1 MKPLYAKT
9 SRYIIRQEFR
19 QECSGM
25 IAERAL
31 KTLEYDKVREQVAS
45 FCTSSLGKNAIEQLI
60 PETDYEKVQELLEEM
75 DEGLSILRVKGNVP
89 MGGIFDVRP
98 SAKRAQIGGILS
110 PMELMEIASTIRASR
125 ILRNFIEDLEGEG
138 EIKIPHFTERK
149 EQMPVLTPLQ
159 REINDCIDEN
169 GTVLDSASTALRSI
183 RQSLRSEESKVR
195 QKLESL
201 TRGSNAGKMLSD
213 AIVTIRNDRYVLPVK
228 QEYRTHYGGIVH
240 DQSSSGQT
248 LFIEPEAVVQAN
260 NEIQRLK
267 VKEKAEIERI
277 LQMLSAK
284 VQEVAHDLFI
294 LVSILGDIDVILA
307 KGKYGQANKC
317 TKPTMNKEGYI
328 RLVRARHPLISR
340 EDAVPNTIEF
350 GKDITAIVITGP
362 NTGGKTVTL
371 KTVGL
376 CTLMAQ
382 SGLPVPAL
390 DGSELAV
397 FDQLFADI
405 GDEQSI
411 EQSLSTFSSHMVNIV
426 DILSKFDSNSLVLF
440 DELGAGTDPQEGAAL
455 AISILDEAVGRG
467 ARVMATTHYPELK
480 AYGYNRPGVVNAS
493 VEFDIETLSPT
504 YRLLIGVPGRSNAFE
519 ISKRL
524 GLQDSIIDQAKS
536 YTGSDRHEVESMIAS
551 LEESRRRS
559 EREADEAHALLE
571 EAQNLRDE
579 LEERLKTYDEKK
591 ENLEKKAKDKAH
603 KIVDEAKK
611 EAEEVIA
618 ELRKMRENASKVVK
632 EHELIDAKK
641 RLDEAAPVENK
652 VLKKQAQIRERA
664 NNLKAG
670 DEVKVL
676 SYGQK
681 GTLLEK
687 VSDHEWVVQIGIL
700 KMKLEDSDL
709 QYVKPEKE
717 KQTAIMTN
725 VRNRNSHVKL
735 ELDLRGERY
744 EDAILKTEKY
754 IDDALLA
761 NYSRVSI
768 IHGKGTGA
776 LRQGIQSFL
785 KGHKRVKSFRFG
797 EAGEGGF
804 GVTVVELK

>member
-1 MKPLYAKT
+1 
-9 SRYIIRQEFR
+9 
-19 QECSGM
+19 M
-25 IAERAL
+25 IEQRAL
-31 KTLEYDKVREQVAS
+31 KTLEFDKVREQVAA
-45 FCTSSLGKNAIEQLI
+45 FCTNSIGKQAIDELV
-60 PETDYEKVQELLEEM
+60 PETNFETVVELLAEM
-75 DEGLSILRVKGNVP
+75 DEGLAILRVKGNVP
-89 MGGIFDVRP
+89 LGGIFDVRP
-98 SAKRAQIGGILS
+98 HARRSQIGGMLS

-125 ILRNFIEDLEGEG
+125 ILRNFIEDIEAEKDI
-138 EIKIPHFTERK
+138 EIPHFIERK
-149 EQMPVLTPLQ
+149 EQMPVLTAVQ
-159 REINDCIDEN
+159 HEINNCIDDN
-169 GTVLDSASTALRSI
+169 GAVLDSASTTLRSI

-195 QKLESL
+195 QKLEGL
-201 TRGSNAGKMLSD
+201 TRGSNATKMLSD
-213 AIVTIRNDRYVLPVK
+213 AIITIRNDRFVIPVK
-228 QEYRTHYGGIVH
+228 QEYRSHYGGIVH
-240 DQSSSGQT
+240 DQSASGQT
-248 LFIEPEAVVQAN
+248 LFIEPESVIQAN
-260 NEIQRLK
+260 NEVQRLK

-277 LQMLSAK
+277 LLDLTAK
-284 VQEVAHDLFI
+284 VAEVGHDLFV
-294 LVSILGDIDVILA
+294 LVQLLGEIDVILA

-317 TKPTMNKEGYI
+317 TMPKMNQEGYT
-328 RLVRARHPLISR
+328 RLVRARHPLLSI
-340 EDAVPNTIEF
+340 EEAVANTIEF
-350 GKDITAIVITGP
+350 GRDVTAIVITGP

-397 FDQLFADI
+397 FEQIFADI

-426 DILSKFDSNSLVLF
+426 DILSKFDDKSLVLF

-455 AISILDEAVGRG
+455 AISILDEAVDRG

-480 AYGYNRPGVVNAS
+480 AYGYNRPLVVNAS

-524 GLQDSIIDQAKS
+524 GLTNTIIDRAKS
-536 YTGSDRHEVESMIAS
+536 FTGTDRHEVESMIAS
-551 LEESRRRS
+551 LEESRLRS

-571 EAQNLRDE
+571 DAAQIRAE
-579 LEERLKTYDEKK
+579 LEERLRTYDDKK
-591 ENLEKKAKDKAH
+591 DSLEKKAKEKAR
-603 KIVDEAKK
+603 KIVDEAKR
-611 EAEEVIA
+611 EAENVIT
-618 ELRKMRENASKVVK
+618 ELREMKKLAAANVK
-632 EHELIDAKK
+632 EHELIDVKK
-641 RLDEAAPVENK
+641 RLDEAAPKENK
-652 VLKKQAQIRERA
+652 VLQKAVAARERKQ
-664 NNLKAG
+664 NLQIG

-681 GTLLEK
+681 GTIL
-687 VSDHEWVVQIGIL
+687 DQAGNEWVVQIGIL
-700 KMKLEDSDL
+700 KMKLPDSDL
-709 QYVKPEKE
+709 EYIKPEKE
-717 KQTAIMTN
+717 QVKRPSMN
-725 VRNRNSHVKL
+725 VKNRNAHVKL

-744 EDAILKTEKY
+744 EDALIRTEKY
-754 IDDALLA
+754 LDDALLA
-761 NYSRVSI
+761 NYPRVSI

-785 KGHKRVKSFRFG
+785 KNHKRVKTYRYG

>member
-1 MKPLYAKT
+1 
-9 SRYIIRQEFR
+9 
-19 QECSGM
+19 M
-25 IAERAL
+25 IAKRAL
-31 KTLEYDKVREQVAS
+31 KTLEYNKIINQVAN
-45 FCTSSLGKNAIEQLI
+45 FCTSSIGKAQIEELI
-60 PETDYEKVQELLEEM
+60 PETDYDKVVELLEEM

-98 SAKRAQIGGILS
+98 HAKRAQIGGMLS
-110 PMELMEIASTIRASR
+110 ATELMEIASTIRASR
-125 ILRNFIEDLEGEG
+125 ILRNFIEDLEEQND
-138 EIKIPHFTERK
+138 IQIPHFIERK
-149 EQMPVLTPLQ
+149 EQMPVLTALQ
-159 REINDCIDEN
+159 HEINDCIDDN
-169 GTVLDSASTALRSI
+169 GTVLDSASTTLRSI
-183 RQSLRSEESKVR
+183 RQSLRSEEAKVR
-195 QKLESL
+195 SKLESL
-201 TRGSNAGKMLSD
+201 TRGTNAAKMLSD
-213 AIVTIRNDRYVLPVK
+213 TIVTIRNDRFVIPVK
-228 QEYRTHYGGIVH
+228 QEYRGHYGGIVH

-248 LFIEPEAVVQAN
+248 LFIEPETIVQLN

-267 VKEKAEIERI
+267 VKEQAEIERI
-277 LQMLSAK
+277 LLELSAK
-284 VQEVAHDLFI
+284 VQEVSHELFVLVHLLGEIDL
-294 LVSILGDIDVILA
+294 ILA
-307 KGKYGQANKC
+307 KAKYGQANKC
-317 TKPTMNKEGYI
+317 TMPTMNKEGYI

-340 EDAVPNTIEF
+340 DEAVPNTIEF
-350 GKDITAIVITGP
+350 GREVTAIVITGP

-382 SGLPVPAL
+382 AGLPIPAL

-455 AISILDEAVGRG
+455 AISILDEVVGRG

-493 VEFDIETLSPT
+493 VEFDIESLSPT

-524 GLQDSIIDQAKS
+524 GLKDSIINQAKTF
-536 YTGSDRHEVESMIAS
+536 TGSDRHEVESMIAS

-559 EREADEAHALLE
+559 EREAEEAHALLE
-571 EAQNLRDE
+571 EAKYLHDE
-579 LEERLKTYDEKK
+579 LQGKIKVYEEKK
-591 ENLEKKAKDKAH
+591 ESLEKKAKDKAR
-603 KIVDEAKK
+603 KIIDEAKE
-611 EAEEVIA
+611 EADKVIA
-618 ELRKMRENASKVVK
+618 ELRKMRENTSQLVK
-632 EHELIDAKK
+632 EHEWIEAKK
-641 RLDEAAPVENK
+641 RLDQAVPAENP

-664 NNLKAG
+664 QNLSIG
-670 DEVKVL
+670 DEVKVI

-681 GTLLEK
+681 GVLVEK
-687 VSDHEWVVQIGIL
+687 VGDHEWIVQIGIL
-700 KMKLEDSDL
+700 KMKLEESDL
-709 QYVKPEKE
+709 EYVKPDKQ
-717 KQTAIMTN
+717 KQTVTMTN
-725 VRNRNSHVKL
+725 VKNRNNHVKL

-761 NYSRVSI
+761 NYHRVSI

-776 LRQGIQSFL
+776 LRQGIQSYL
-785 KGHKRVKSFRFG
+785 KGNKRVKSFRYG